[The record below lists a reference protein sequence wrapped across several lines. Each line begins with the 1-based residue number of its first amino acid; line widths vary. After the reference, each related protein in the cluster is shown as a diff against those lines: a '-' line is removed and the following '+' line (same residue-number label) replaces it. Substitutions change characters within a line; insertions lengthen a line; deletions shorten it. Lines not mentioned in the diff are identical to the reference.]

1 MSQDRRSYKLTFKA
15 WNENV
20 KEIRTDKLQKKNTEK
35 SQNGFV
41 QKDQK
46 LNRASKQEIC
56 KKYRTKISAIKA
68 HSSQD
73 YVFLNLEV
81 LFQLSKFPF
90 TTPVSPKKKKVKIYY
105 FSERLFCIKPF

>member
-1 MSQDRRSYKLTFKA
+1 MKTLRKSGQINLK
-15 WNENV
+15 
-20 KEIRTDKLQKKNTEK
+20 KKNTEK

-81 LFQLSKFPF
+81 LFQLSQFPF
-90 TTPVSPKKKKVKIYY
+90 TTPVSPKKKKSKYITFQKDCFVSNHSNCSS
-105 FSERLFCIKPF
+105 FLRS

>member
-1 MSQDRRSYKLTFKA
+1 MKTLRKSGQINFK
-15 WNENV
+15 
-20 KEIRTDKLQKKNTEK
+20 KKNTEK

-90 TTPVSPKKKKVKIYY
+90 TTPVSPKKKVKIYY